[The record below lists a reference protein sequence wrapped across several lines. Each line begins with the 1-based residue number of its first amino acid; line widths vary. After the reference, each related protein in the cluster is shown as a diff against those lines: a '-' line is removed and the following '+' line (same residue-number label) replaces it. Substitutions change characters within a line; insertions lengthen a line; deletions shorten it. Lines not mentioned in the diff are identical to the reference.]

1 MDLLEAEGVAFRV
14 NTEIGID
21 VSADDLR
28 NDHDAIVL
36 CVGATRPRDLPVPG
50 RDLPGVHFAMEFLHG
65 NTRSLLDS
73 GHADGNYI
81 DARDKNV
88 IVIGGGDTG
97 TDCIGTA
104 MRLGCKS
111 LVNFEIVPRPP
122 DERAE
127 NNPWPQWPRVFRVDY
142 CLLYTSPSPRD
153 GLLSRMPSSA

>member
-1 MDLLEAEGVAFRV
+1 MTVFERHDRIGGLLMYGIPNMKLEKTVVQRRVDLLEAEGVAFRV

-81 DARDKNV
+81 DA
-88 IVIGGGDTG
+88 
-97 TDCIGTA
+97 
-104 MRLGCKS
+104 
-111 LVNFEIVPRPP
+111 
-122 DERAE
+122 
-127 NNPWPQWPRVFRVDY
+127 
-142 CLLYTSPSPRD
+142 
-153 GLLSRMPSSA
+153 